1 MIFPPGCARLE
12 TSPVPTGSEAEAIT
26 MGIVALA
33 FLAANVAP
41 GLLVT
46 MTSTLSG
53 PVRLQGQAAVRLSLL
68 HNGTQ

>member
-1 MIFPPGCARLE
+1 
-12 TSPVPTGSEAEAIT
+12 

-46 MTSTLSG
+46 MMSTLRRTSSAARSG
-53 PVRLQGQAAVRLSLL
+53 SRSPFPSA
-68 HNGTQ
+68 